1 MGTDM
6 SLNTVNRI
14 LTFIIKPLLSR
25 HIYKEGLYEIVNLLK
40 ITVEKISASD
50 MNTTYQILKLYNKIF
65 SHLPIHDIEDMK
77 KKYFEF
83 KNKMN
88 EEVSEELF
96 KETLN

>member
-14 LTFIIKPLLSR
+14 LTFVIKPLLSR
-25 HIYKEGLYEIVNLLK
+25 YIYKEGLYEILNILK

-77 KKYFEF
+77 KTYFDY
-83 KNKMN
+83 KKDMN
-88 EEVSEELF
+88 EEASEELF
-96 KETLN
+96 K